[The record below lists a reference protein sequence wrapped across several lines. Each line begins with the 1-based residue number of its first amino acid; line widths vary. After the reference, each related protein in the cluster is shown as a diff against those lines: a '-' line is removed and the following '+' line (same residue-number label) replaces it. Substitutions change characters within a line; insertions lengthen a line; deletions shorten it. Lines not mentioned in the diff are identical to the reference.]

1 MLSATA
7 QGQVN
12 ARQDQQLVGP
22 ISPCLLAV
30 ADSGEHKTGC
40 TAAFCP
46 ALPCPAL
53 RDCDAGQRQEMS
65 SAVARHD
72 AACVLFDAKQ
82 AGIVQ
87 AIQHK
92 RRGSRKA
99 AGEERELQAL
109 AGDAAVAPLVPRL
122 A

>member
-1 MLSATA
+1 MLSVTA

-12 ARQDQQLVGP
+12 ARHDQQLVGP

-30 ADSGEHKTGC
+30 ADSGEHKANC
-40 TAAFCP
+40 AAAF
-46 ALPCPAL
+46 CPAL

-65 SAVARHD
+65 AAVAKHD
-72 AACVLFDAKQ
+72 AACAVFDAKQ

-87 AIQHK
+87 AIRHK

-99 AGEERELQAL
+99 AGEKR
-109 AGDAAVAPLVPRL
+109 
-122 A
+122 